1 MPEKDIRKVPALCIL
16 RRILMTSARAVS
28 AGRSHSNL
36 LKPLPGPWPSLRSQL
51 GKPIR
56 DVSISHVSPGIC
68 ISVGCVQSSAEWD
81 IYAALLPYMTAL
93 KTKAHRSRNRK
104 KTTRFA
110 RLYEAFTST
119 QRNFSLNFS
128 IAMSKECRLP
138 LNFNVSFRSN
148 SRNNKYHEHL

>member
-1 MPEKDIRKVPALCIL
+1 MVVVNRPLDPHGSKINVPEKDIRKVPALCIL
-16 RRILMTSARAVS
+16 RCILMTSARAVS

-104 KTTRFA
+104 KTPR
-110 RLYEAFTST
+110 YSQGFTKLSH
-119 QRNFSLNFS
+119 R
-128 IAMSKECRLP
+128 
-138 LNFNVSFRSN
+138 RSAIF
-148 SRNNKYHEHL
+148 H